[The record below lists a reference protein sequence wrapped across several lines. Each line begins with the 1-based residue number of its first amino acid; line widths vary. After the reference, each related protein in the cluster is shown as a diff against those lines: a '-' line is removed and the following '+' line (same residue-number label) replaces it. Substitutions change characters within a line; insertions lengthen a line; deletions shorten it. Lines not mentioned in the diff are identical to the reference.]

1 VSHGRQTSD
10 ECNECGACIA
20 ARESSKGASNSA
32 DGCAKITGQQ
42 ARGFE
47 IHSAVPSGVA
57 DACGATTLVRW
68 DAETL
73 ADRHELVA
81 LRLELRKQPRHDR
94 GHGQVLRATSYVSS
108 LTWMSRKI

>member
-10 ECNECGACIA
+10 EYNECGACIA
-20 ARESSKGASNSA
+20 ARESSKGAGDSA
-32 DGCAKITGQQ
+32 DGCAGIAGRQ

-47 IHSAVPSGVA
+47 IRSAVPSGVA
-57 DACGATTLVRW
+57 DAGGATALVRW

-81 LRLELRKQPRHDR
+81 LRLELRKQPRHDLR
-94 GHGQVLRATSYVSS
+94 HGQVLRATSNVSIS
-108 LTWMSRKI
+108 TSMSR